1 MPRLSWWPVHNRPQ
15 RLIKAVQSCFP
26 ASNPPEWFSAGC
38 IFRWKFHRPKSN
50 VPKVTRI
57 LKAIKSSQPHPQAPK
72 ISRLDQLA
80 SNWLGGATVPVWR
93 PLHRPPEGIA
103 AHASTSSWHN
113 MATPLNM
120 VKIRFVIGRR
130 KRHKFP
136 SGGRIHVI
144 SAVCWLAQWKSRC
157 TALKIENDVF
167 EQILILVF
175 LWLSPF
181 LFAEVSAER
190 GRISCRRRGNQTRS
204 VAKVTKT

>member
-1 MPRLSWWPVHNRPQ
+1 MRRLSWWPVHNRPQ

-26 ASNPPEWFSAGC
+26 ASNPAEWFSAGC

-120 VKIRFVIGRR
+120 VKIRLLLGGENATN
-130 KRHKFP
+130 FP
-136 SGGRIHVI
+136 LAAASTWSAPSVDWRNESRDAQRWKLKMTFLNKYWFSCFSG
-144 SAVCWLAQWKSRC
+144 SR
-157 TALKIENDVF
+157 
-167 EQILILVF
+167 
-175 LWLSPF
+175 
-181 LFAEVSAER
+181 LFCLPR
-190 GRISCRRRGNQTRS
+190 
-204 VAKVTKT
+204 